1 MKLTTILTTT
11 VALALSLGAAT
22 GCDKS
27 EEKKDDAKTDEKA
40 AEKQAAPAKD
50 PAELLKET
58 KTPELPGPLAKLSFG
73 MSAVARR
80 LTSSAM
86 RMYCS
91 TNSSLVVRAAAWLL
105 KPCTSSSGGNPLAGA
120 VVSPSR
126 SRTVLLYS
134 KRVRRRMGVSTT
146 QSELCEVPG

>member
-73 MSAVARR
+73 MSAEEAKNYGLIDSV
-80 LTSSAM
+80 LT
-86 RMYCS
+86 
-91 TNSSLVVRAAAWLL
+91 
-105 KPCTSSSGGNPLAGA
+105 
-120 VVSPSR
+120 
-126 SRTVLLYS
+126 RTGDQKKS
-134 KRVRRRMGVSTT
+134 K
-146 QSELCEVPG
+146 